1 MFFAAHSFEQLKV
14 NSMKKLLTLALLPMS
29 ILTLSSSVLAQI
41 DASKPP
47 AVIRLVVPFAA
58 GGSND
63 VIARVIAPVLAKRLG
78 NTIIV
83 ENKPGA
89 SGAIGSDAVAKGAKD
104 GSILLLTS
112 STLLT
117 AAVTMPKTTPYDVLT
132 AFAPV
137 AMVGQGPMLVAVSGT
152 TTIKTPAEFIA
163 VAKAKPG
170 SVTYGTSGQ
179 GSIAHMSSEMLSDAA
194 KVQMLHVPYKGA
206 APALLD
212 LASGQINMM
221 VSNYSSLA
229 PQIKAGRVR
238 ALAVT
243 SKKASPSFP
252 DLPPMEGVAP
262 GFEAEIWVTVFAPAG
277 TPSALVQRLNR
288 EIIEVARLPEVRTLL
303 DADGALPMPLSPA
316 EVALR
321 VKDDLAAWKKIATEK
336 NITAE

>member
-1 MFFAAHSFEQLKV
+1 M
-14 NSMKKLLTLALLPMS
+14 
-29 ILTLSSSVLAQI
+29 
-41 DASKPP
+41 
-47 AVIRLVVPFAA
+47 
-58 GGSND
+58 
-63 VIARVIAPVLAKRLG
+63 
-78 NTIIV
+78 
-83 ENKPGA
+83 
-89 SGAIGSDAVAKGAKD
+89 AKGAKD

-243 SKKASPSFP
+243 SKKVSPSFP

-277 TPSALVQRLNR
+277 TPSVLVQRLNR